1 MKFNSPNELSGRKCR
16 RALTTANLLR
26 RKTLYIVLLT
36 DLLAGQT
43 RCRLPREVQLVN
55 CKKGVYC
62 QALLGSV
69 ISSLK
74 CTVNQVEKKC
84 LINTIGH
91 QKCSVRNSAAIP
103 LYNCI
108 SLSNSSPLSPLSPR
122 HCPSPISYL
131 LMIKSI
137 REIAKGVALHNSFFI
152 AVNPLEL
159 RFPATSFL
167 FMPCIRARTQ
177 RQ

>member
-108 SLSNSSPLSPLSPR
+108 SLSNSSPLSPLSPC

-137 REIAKGVALHNSFFI
+137 REIAKGIALHNSFFI